1 MMPWVGMRLQ
11 LRGGELIPRR
21 ALGTQL
27 LSACQQDG
35 ARGGFSLYM
44 GSLCSALL
52 PSSTHGCCV
61 RAARA
66 EQAEPAAQTG
76 PFCSTKAVFPVSTST
91 SNGNGALNNHLCWK
105 QHGKGK
111 KIQAKLICRLANTA
125 STLGTGGMGKTS
137 PWEDKIPPAVRG
149 VSSEPWGAH
158 GGRDGHPQ
166 MGAEVTRRGMAT
178 TSSTARQSREAAYT
192 KLRQFF
198 IEKKCGIFELSVS

>member
-1 MMPWVGMRLQ
+1 MMLWVGMRLQ

-52 PSSTHGCCV
+52 SSSTHGCCV

-76 PFCSTKAVFPVSTST
+76 LFCSTKAVFPVSTST

-125 STLGTGGMGKTS
+125 SALGAGGTGKTS

-178 TSSTARQSREAAYT
+178 TSITARQSREAA
-192 KLRQFF
+192 
-198 IEKKCGIFELSVS
+198 